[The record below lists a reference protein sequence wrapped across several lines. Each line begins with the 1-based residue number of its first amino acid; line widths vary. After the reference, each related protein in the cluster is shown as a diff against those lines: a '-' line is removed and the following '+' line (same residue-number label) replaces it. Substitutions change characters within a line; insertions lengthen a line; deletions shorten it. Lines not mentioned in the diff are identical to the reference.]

1 MDKKETQK
9 DYTKNV
15 FKTGDCLDKRQF
27 SDKWVELINRL
38 EKSKSVKN
46 QTRRFAMRYNKSAA
60 VCSVTEEAKSWTE
73 QQFIAAYLKKTETN

>member
-15 FKTGDCLDKRQF
+15 FKNDECLDKRQF

-38 EKSKSVKN
+38 EKSRSVKN
-46 QTRRFAMRYNKSAA
+46 
-60 VCSVTEEAKSWTE
+60 
-73 QQFIAAYLKKTETN
+73 